1 MEKYDTSTNKW
12 KYFASENIST
22 PTSYTSFNSP
32 LTSGSYY
39 RLWVVGSYEYHW
51 EDSAY
56 SYPDRYYVYVDKK
69 NNYCYSKPVIFYFY
83 TGTQTTPGYNMIEGV
98 AGLSILGS
106 GSLAQTYYCEGEGY
120 GTDYDK
126 WERFGKPI
134 ASKYLSSSITNY
146 TGYED
151 VPDGCSYVVGVY
163 FRNCSSG
170 SAKEQKIFS
179 NVHKK

>member
-1 MEKYDTSTNKW
+1 MLILILIDIMYMW
-12 KYFASENIST
+12 I
-22 PTSYTSFNSP
+22 
-32 LTSGSYY
+32 
-39 RLWVVGSYEYHW
+39 
-51 EDSAY
+51 
-56 SYPDRYYVYVDKK
+56 KK

-120 GTDYDK
+120 GSDYDK
-126 WERFGKPI
+126 WERFGKPLS
-134 ASKYLSSSITNY
+134 SKYFSTSITNY

-163 FRNCSSG
+163 FRNCTSSA
-170 SAKEQKIFS
+170 AKEQKIFS